1 VGSGLAPYFS
11 FAYSAL
17 ASFKMGMSGSV
28 SLEANKTLVGILQ
41 KDCPLTVQAL
51 GIGPATLE
59 SLSS

>member
-1 VGSGLAPYFS
+1 
-11 FAYSAL
+11 
-17 ASFKMGMSGSV
+17 MSGSA
-28 SLEANKTLVGILQ
+28 SLEAIKTLVGILQ